1 MRRTWRGKW
10 IASAA
15 LLTTLVAGPVV
26 AEDRPVISVSRLGL
40 SPDRIQVHVGEVV
53 RWRAVEG
60 VRIRLEFDP
69 HRDAHEVIQRAGE
82 IRAAFRR
89 TGEHWYIA
97 SIGGDGHQHARG
109 VVVVHGAEGP
119 ASFPP
124 VCGPESSDRICI
136 EP

>member
-1 MRRTWRGKW
+1 MRRSCGGTW
-10 IASAA
+10 IALGAI
-15 LLTTLVAGPVV
+15 LTALVAEPVV
-26 AEDRPVISVSRLGL
+26 AEDRPLISVSRLGL

-69 HRDAHEVIQRAGE
+69 HPDAHEVIQRAGE
-82 IRAAFRR
+82 IRAAFKR
-89 TGEHWYIA
+89 TGEHWYVA
-97 SIGGDGHQHARG
+97 SIVGDGHQHARG
-109 VVVVHGAEGP
+109 LVVVRGAEGP

-124 VCGPESSDRICI
+124 VCGPESSERICV

>member
-1 MRRTWRGKW
+1 MRRTWCGKW
-10 IASAA
+10 IAGAA
-15 LLTTLVAGPVV
+15 LLTALAAGTVV

-53 RWRAVEG
+53 WWRAVEG
-60 VRIRLEFDP
+60 AQIRLELDP
-69 HRDAHEVIQRAGE
+69 HRDAHEVIQRAGG

-97 SIGGDGHQHARG
+97 SIAGDGHQHARG

-124 VCGPESSDRICI
+124 ICGPASSDLICV

>member
-10 IASAA
+10 IAGAA
-15 LLTTLVAGPVV
+15 LLTALVAGVVV

-60 VRIRLEFDP
+60 AQIRIQFDP

-82 IRAAFRR
+82 MRAVFRR
-89 TGEHWYIA
+89 TGEHWFIA
-97 SIGGDGHQHARG
+97 SIVGDGHPRARG

-124 VCGPESSDRICI
+124 ICAPAISDRICV